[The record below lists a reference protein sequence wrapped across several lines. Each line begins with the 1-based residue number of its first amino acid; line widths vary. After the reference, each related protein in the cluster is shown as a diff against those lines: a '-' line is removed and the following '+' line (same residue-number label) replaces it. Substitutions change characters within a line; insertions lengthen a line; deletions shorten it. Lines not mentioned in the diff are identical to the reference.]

1 MPPDTR
7 LRRKLGLKQGQ
18 RLAMVNMPYWF
29 LECVGFINNTV
40 LGSESLP
47 NPDYVQIFVRSQDE
61 LEGSLRAVLRNFRP
75 GAILWICH
83 PDCPEGLDLN
93 CGPAARLLADCGFE
107 KIKELPLPNRWIASR
122 FREVDKGNST
132 VN

>member
-29 LECVGFINNTV
+29 LECVGLINNTV
-40 LGSESLP
+40 LGDENLR
-47 NPDYVQIFVRSQDE
+47 NPDYVQIFARSAEQ
-61 LEGSLRAVLRNFRP
+61 LEASLHAALRNFRP

-83 PDCPEGLDLN
+83 PDSPGGLDLD
-93 CGPAARLLADCGFE
+93 CGSATRLLADCGFE
-107 KIKELPLPNRWIASR
+107 KIKELPLPNRWLASR
-122 FREVDKGNST
+122 FREAGKGNST

>member
-1 MPPDTR
+1 MPPDIR

-29 LECVGFINNTV
+29 LECVGFINNSV
-40 LGSESLP
+40 LGAENLQ
-47 NPDYVQIFVRSQDE
+47 NPDYVQIFARSEEE
-61 LEGSLRAVLRNFRP
+61 LEESLRAVMRNFRP

-83 PDCPEGLDLN
+83 PDCSGGLDLN
-93 CGPAARLLADCGFE
+93 RGLAARLLAECGFE
-107 KIKELPLPNRWIASR
+107 KIKELPLPNRWLASR
-122 FREVDKGNST
+122 FREAGKGNST

>member
-1 MPPDTR
+1 MPPDLK
-7 LRRKLGLKQGQ
+7 LRRRLGMKQGQ

-40 LGSESLP
+40 LGSE
-47 NPDYVQIFVRSQDE
+47 NTRNTDYAQIFVGSAED
-61 LEGSLRAVLRNFRP
+61 LEESLAATLRNLKP

-83 PDCPEGLDLN
+83 PDYPGGFNLTS
-93 CGPAARLLADCGFE
+93 GRAARLLAERGLE
-107 KIKELPLPNRWIASR
+107 KVKELPLPNGWLATR
-122 FREVDKGNST
+122 FREASAGTNL